1 MSYVVSIVREAPIDE
16 SELEDIA
23 SRDRGFELDRA
34 DDTIILRWIDPESDM
49 RESFVLIDGSLDIT
63 TPSDAALIVAQ
74 ALAAHLGA
82 KVIGEEGEDLTDADV
97 SGNVTTSSG
106 CGPMTGTFAI
116 IGLFLILYWLFAS

>member
-23 SRDRGFELDRA
+23 NRDRGFELDRA
-34 DDTIILRWIDPESDM
+34 DDSMILRWIDPESDM
-49 RESFVLIDGSLDIT
+49 RELFVLIDGSLDIT
-63 TPSDAALIVAQ
+63 TPSDAALKVAQ
-74 ALAAHLGA
+74 ALAAHLGGQ
-82 KVIGEEGEDLTDADV
+82 VIGEEGEDLTDADV
-97 SGNVTTSSG
+97 SGNATTSSG